1 MGDDKKP
8 AEPKK
13 DDKKPATPAKPASSN
28 NWDLNKKTGPNNLSA
43 MESWDA
49 YITMEQLKVD
59 EKAKL
64 SFSKECINASWNK
77 FFTPII
83 FGKLGDKTRDMPD
96 FKPFFGALAW
106 LNDNLA
112 NGTAQGVYKLMMG
125 ASWFDKVKASV
136 KKTTAKVKIG
146 LKNTGAAITAGAK
159 KIGAEVKKG
168 AKVVADGAKKA
179 AASIKGGLKVNVKA
193 PKVSVKAGAKAAP
206 KAKVSVKA
214 GAKATPKAKVGVKVG
229 AKTRRLQEKKD
240 AKSET
245 SSGFLPALPT
255 DNKPAEKPAAK
266 PAADA
271 NADTEMEV
279 SKEGLPVSEYS
290 GDVDVPK
297 ELTGDSDQTAP
308 KTANLVKLCFMFLAA
323 LSMM

>member
-1 MGDDKKP
+1 MGF
-8 AEPKK
+8 E
-13 DDKKPATPAKPASSN
+13 
-28 NWDLNKKTGPNNLSA
+28 
-43 MESWDA
+43 
-49 YITMEQLKVD
+49 
-59 EKAKL
+59 
-64 SFSKECINASWNK
+64 
-77 FFTPII
+77 
-83 FGKLGDKTRDMPD
+83 
-96 FKPFFGALAW
+96 
-106 LNDNLA
+106 
-112 NGTAQGVYKLMMG
+112 
-125 ASWFDKVKASV
+125 KVKATV

-146 LKNTGAAITAGAK
+146 LKNTGAAISSAAK
-159 KIGAEVKKG
+159 KVGDEVKKG

-193 PKVSVKAGAKAAP
+193 PKVSG
-206 KAKVSVKA
+206 KVSVKA
-214 GAKATPKAKVGVKVG
+214 G

-240 AKSET
+240 AKSDT

-255 DNKPAEKPAAK
+255 DNKPAEKPAA
-266 PAADA
+266 DA

-279 SKEGLPVSEYS
+279 SKDGLPVSEYS

>member
-1 MGDDKKP
+1 MG
-8 AEPKK
+8 
-13 DDKKPATPAKPASSN
+13 
-28 NWDLNKKTGPNNLSA
+28 
-43 MESWDA
+43 
-49 YITMEQLKVD
+49 
-59 EKAKL
+59 KA
-64 SFSKECINASWNK
+64 
-77 FFTPII
+77 
-83 FGKLGDKTRDMPD
+83 
-96 FKPFFGALAW
+96 
-106 LNDNLA
+106 
-112 NGTAQGVYKLMMG
+112 MMG
-125 ASWFDKVKASV
+125 QTWFEKVKASV

-193 PKVSVKAGAKAAP
+193 PKVKVTAKP
-206 KAKVSVKA
+206 KVSVKA
-214 GAKATPKAKVGVKVG
+214 KVPAVKAKVGVKAA

-240 AKSET
+240 AKSDT

-255 DNKPAEKPAAK
+255 DNKPADKPAT

-271 NADTEMEV
+271 NADTDMEV
-279 SKEGLPVSEYS
+279 SKDGLPVSEYS

-297 ELTGDSDQTAP
+297 DLTGDSDQTAP

>member
-1 MGDDKKP
+1 MG
-8 AEPKK
+8 
-13 DDKKPATPAKPASSN
+13 
-28 NWDLNKKTGPNNLSA
+28 
-43 MESWDA
+43 
-49 YITMEQLKVD
+49 D

-64 SFSKECINASWNK
+64 SFSKECINSSWNR

-83 FGKLGDKTRDMPD
+83 FGKLTEKSRDMPD
-96 FKPFFGALAW
+96 FKQFFGALAW

-112 NGTAQGVYKLMMG
+112 NGIAQGVYKLMMG
-125 ASWFDKVKASV
+125 ASWFDKVKATV

-146 LKNTGAAITAGAK
+146 LKNTGAAISSAAK
-159 KIGAEVKKG
+159 KVGDEVKKG

-193 PKVSVKAGAKAAP
+193 PKVSG
-206 KAKVSVKA
+206 KVSVKA
-214 GAKATPKAKVGVKVG
+214 G

-240 AKSET
+240 AKSDT

-255 DNKPAEKPAAK
+255 DNKPAEKPAT
-266 PAADA
+266 DA

-279 SKEGLPVSEYS
+279 SKDGLPVSEYS

-308 KTANLVKLCFMFLAA
+308 KTANLVKLCFMF
-323 LSMM
+323 

>member
-1 MGDDKKP
+1 MG
-8 AEPKK
+8 
-13 DDKKPATPAKPASSN
+13 KPASSN
-28 NWDLNKKTGPNNLSA
+28 AWDLEKKTGPNKLSA

-59 EKAKL
+59 DKAKL
-64 SFSKECINASWNK
+64 SFSKECINASWNR

-83 FGKLGDKTRDMPD
+83 FGKLSAKSRDMAD
-96 FKPFFGALAW
+96 FKTFFGALKF

-112 NGTAQGVYKLMMG
+112 NNTAQGVYKAMMG
-125 ASWFDKVKASV
+125 QTWFEKVKASV

-168 AKVVADGAKKA
+168 AKVVADGANKA
-179 AASIKGGLKVNVKA
+179 AAAIKGGLKVNVKA
-193 PKVSVKAGAKAAP
+193 PKVKVTAKP
-206 KAKVSVKA
+206 KVSVKA
-214 GAKATPKAKVGVKVG
+214 KVPAVKAKVAVKAG

-240 AKSET
+240 AKSDT
-245 SSGFLPALPT
+245 SSGFLPALPK
-255 DNKPAEKPAAK
+255 DNKPAA

-271 NADTEMEV
+271 NADTDMEV
-279 SKEGLPVSEYS
+279 SKDGLPVSEYS

-297 ELTGDSDQTAP
+297 DLTGDSDQTAP

>member
-1 MGDDKKP
+1 MG
-8 AEPKK
+8 
-13 DDKKPATPAKPASSN
+13 
-28 NWDLNKKTGPNNLSA
+28 
-43 MESWDA
+43 
-49 YITMEQLKVD
+49 
-59 EKAKL
+59 
-64 SFSKECINASWNK
+64 

-83 FGKLGDKTRDMPD
+83 FGKLTEKSRDMPD
-96 FKPFFGALAW
+96 FKQFFGALKW

-125 ASWFDKVKASV
+125 ASWFDKVKATV

-146 LKNTGAAITAGAK
+146 LKNTGAAISSAAK
-159 KIGAEVKKG
+159 KVGDEVKKG

-193 PKVSVKAGAKAAP
+193 PKVSG
-206 KAKVSVKA
+206 KVSVKA
-214 GAKATPKAKVGVKVG
+214 G

-240 AKSET
+240 AKSDT

-255 DNKPAEKPAAK
+255 DNKPAEKPADK

-279 SKEGLPVSEYS
+279 SKDGLPVSDYS

>member
-1 MGDDKKP
+1 MG
-8 AEPKK
+8 
-13 DDKKPATPAKPASSN
+13 
-28 NWDLNKKTGPNNLSA
+28 
-43 MESWDA
+43 
-49 YITMEQLKVD
+49 
-59 EKAKL
+59 
-64 SFSKECINASWNK
+64 
-77 FFTPII
+77 
-83 FGKLGDKTRDMPD
+83 
-96 FKPFFGALAW
+96 
-106 LNDNLA
+106 
-112 NGTAQGVYKLMMG
+112 
-125 ASWFDKVKASV
+125 
-136 KKTTAKVKIG
+136 
-146 LKNTGAAITAGAK
+146 
-159 KIGAEVKKG
+159 G

-206 KAKVSVKA
+206 KVKVSVNA
-214 GAKATPKAKVGVKVG
+214 G

-240 AKSET
+240 AKSDT

-266 PAADA
+266 PAAKPTADA

>member
-1 MGDDKKP
+1 MG
-8 AEPKK
+8 
-13 DDKKPATPAKPASSN
+13 
-28 NWDLNKKTGPNNLSA
+28 
-43 MESWDA
+43 
-49 YITMEQLKVD
+49 V
-59 EKAKL
+59 
-64 SFSKECINASWNK
+64 
-77 FFTPII
+77 
-83 FGKLGDKTRDMPD
+83 GD
-96 FKPFFGALAW
+96 
-106 LNDNLA
+106 
-112 NGTAQGVYKLMMG
+112 
-125 ASWFDKVKASV
+125 
-136 KKTTAKVKIG
+136 
-146 LKNTGAAITAGAK
+146 
-159 KIGAEVKKG
+159 EVKKG

-193 PKVSVKAGAKAAP
+193 PKVSG
-206 KAKVSVKA
+206 KVSVKA
-214 GAKATPKAKVGVKVG
+214 G

-240 AKSET
+240 AKSDT

-266 PAADA
+266 PADKPAADA

-279 SKEGLPVSEYS
+279 SKDGLPVSEYS